1 MSPTKPSS
9 KTDAFLNTAGPTKNG
24 PKEGQKAGKVSA
36 KVRTPFCGRG
46 AVCFGNSNRNFTFAE
61 KAWPDKIPTAICVRM
76 TVAAFGS
83 DSIND
88 KKATSPSVEWSPLLF
103 KVLEDVVES
112 LINGGFQ
119 TLADDVIQHL
129 LEDAFLLLP
138 LLLFLVAHF
147 FTLLSITRL
156 MGSSSSSFWCLDL

>member
-1 MSPTKPSS
+1 
-9 KTDAFLNTAGPTKNG
+9 
-24 PKEGQKAGKVSA
+24 
-36 KVRTPFCGRG
+36 
-46 AVCFGNSNRNFTFAE
+46 
-61 KAWPDKIPTAICVRM
+61 M

-103 KVLEDVVES
+103 KILEDVVES

-129 LEDAFLLLP
+129 LEDALLLLP
-138 LLLFLVAHF
+138 LFLFLVAHF

-156 MGSSSSSFWCLDL
+156 MGSSSSSFWCLAL

>member
-1 MSPTKPSS
+1 
-9 KTDAFLNTAGPTKNG
+9 
-24 PKEGQKAGKVSA
+24 
-36 KVRTPFCGRG
+36 
-46 AVCFGNSNRNFTFAE
+46 
-61 KAWPDKIPTAICVRM
+61 M

-88 KKATSPSVEWSPLLF
+88 KKATSPFSEWSPLLF
-103 KVLEDVVES
+103 EILEDVVEG
-112 LINGGFQ
+112 LVDGRLQ
-119 TLADDVIQHL
+119 RLADNIVEHL

-156 MGSSSSSFWCLDL
+156 MGSSSSSFWCLAL

>member
-1 MSPTKPSS
+1 
-9 KTDAFLNTAGPTKNG
+9 
-24 PKEGQKAGKVSA
+24 
-36 KVRTPFCGRG
+36 
-46 AVCFGNSNRNFTFAE
+46 
-61 KAWPDKIPTAICVRM
+61 M

-103 KVLEDVVES
+103 EVFEDVIQS

-129 LEDAFLLLP
+129 LEDALLLLP

-156 MGSSSSSFWCLDL
+156 MGSSSSSFWCLAW

>member
-1 MSPTKPSS
+1 MVQKRS
-9 KTDAFLNTAGPTKNG
+9 KRQEKCQR
-24 PKEGQKAGKVSA
+24 KSEH
-36 KVRTPFCGRG
+36 PFADGG
-46 AVCFGNSNRNFTFAE
+46 AVCFGNRNRNFTFAE

-103 KVLEDVVES
+103 EVFEDVIQS
-112 LINGGFQ
+112 LINRGFQ

-129 LEDAFLLLP
+129 LEDALLLLP

-156 MGSSSSSFWCLDL
+156 MGSSSSSFWCFAL

>member
-1 MSPTKPSS
+1 MAQQNPT
-9 KTDAFLNTAGPTKNG
+9 AFLDLKDD
-24 PKEGQKAGKVSA
+24 
-36 KVRTPFCGRG
+36 
-46 AVCFGNSNRNFTFAE
+46 VCVCHRYNE
-61 KAWPDKIPTAICVRM
+61 E
-76 TVAAFGS
+76 
-83 DSIND
+83 
-88 KKATSPSVEWSPLLF
+88 KATSPFSEWSPVLF
-103 KVLEDVVES
+103 EILEDVVES

-156 MGSSSSSFWCLDL
+156 MGSSSSSFWCLAL

>member
-1 MSPTKPSS
+1 
-9 KTDAFLNTAGPTKNG
+9 
-24 PKEGQKAGKVSA
+24 
-36 KVRTPFCGRG
+36 
-46 AVCFGNSNRNFTFAE
+46 
-61 KAWPDKIPTAICVRM
+61 M

-88 KKATSPSVEWSPLLF
+88 KQATSPSVEWSPLLF
-103 KVLEDVVES
+103 EVFEDVIQS
-112 LINGGFQ
+112 LINRGFQ

-129 LEDAFLLLP
+129 LEDALLLLP

-156 MGSSSSSFWCLDL
+156 MGSSSSSFWCLAL

>member
-1 MSPTKPSS
+1 
-9 KTDAFLNTAGPTKNG
+9 
-24 PKEGQKAGKVSA
+24 
-36 KVRTPFCGRG
+36 
-46 AVCFGNSNRNFTFAE
+46 
-61 KAWPDKIPTAICVRM
+61 M
-76 TVAAFGS
+76 TVAAFGG

-103 KVLEDVVES
+103 EILEDVVES

-129 LEDAFLLLP
+129 LEDALLLLP

-147 FTLLSITRL
+147 FTLLSMTRL
-156 MGSSSSSFWCLDL
+156 MGSSSSSFWCLAL

>member
-1 MSPTKPSS
+1 
-9 KTDAFLNTAGPTKNG
+9 
-24 PKEGQKAGKVSA
+24 
-36 KVRTPFCGRG
+36 
-46 AVCFGNSNRNFTFAE
+46 
-61 KAWPDKIPTAICVRM
+61 M

-103 KVLEDVVES
+103 EVFEDVVEG
-112 LINGGFQ
+112 LVDGRLQ
-119 TLADDVIQHL
+119 RLADNIVEHL

-156 MGSSSSSFWCLDL
+156 MGSSSSSFWCLAL

>member
-1 MSPTKPSS
+1 
-9 KTDAFLNTAGPTKNG
+9 
-24 PKEGQKAGKVSA
+24 
-36 KVRTPFCGRG
+36 
-46 AVCFGNSNRNFTFAE
+46 
-61 KAWPDKIPTAICVRM
+61 M

-103 KVLEDVVES
+103 EVFEDVIQS
-112 LINGGFQ
+112 LINSGFQ

-129 LEDAFLLLP
+129 LEDALLLLP

-156 MGSSSSSFWCLDL
+156 MGSSSSSFWCLAL